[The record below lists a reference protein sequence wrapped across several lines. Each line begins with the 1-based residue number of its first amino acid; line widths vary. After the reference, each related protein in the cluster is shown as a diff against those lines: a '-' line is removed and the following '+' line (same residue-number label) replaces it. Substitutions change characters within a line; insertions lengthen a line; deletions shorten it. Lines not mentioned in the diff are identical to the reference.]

1 MRMSSRLVAAALA
14 MVVGGSAWAAGQF
27 RADLTGAAEVP
38 ANNSTATG
46 SAHAKLHD
54 NGTTLRVQLKYSGLS
69 SGVTGAHVHSGAAG
83 SNGPVLID
91 LKPALGKTAGGVTNL
106 VTEIDAG
113 AATQLRDGGLYVN
126 VHTVQYPDGE
136 IRGQLTAHPESAA
149 ADPSVVEEAKKD
161 GEADSEY

>member
-1 MRMSSRLVAAALA
+1 MRMSSRLVAAGLA

-27 RADLTGAAEVP
+27 RADLSGGAEVP
-38 ANNSTATG
+38 ANSSTATG

-69 SGVTGAHVHSGAAG
+69 SGVTGAHVHTGATG
-83 SNGPVLID
+83 VNGPVLID

-106 VTEIDAG
+106 VTEIDGG
-113 AATQLRDGGLYVN
+113 AAAQLRDGSLYVN
-126 VHTVQYPDGE
+126 VHTTRYPDGE
-136 IRGQLTAHPESAA
+136 IRGQLVAHPESSATDA
-149 ADPSVVEEAKKD
+149 SAVEEAKND